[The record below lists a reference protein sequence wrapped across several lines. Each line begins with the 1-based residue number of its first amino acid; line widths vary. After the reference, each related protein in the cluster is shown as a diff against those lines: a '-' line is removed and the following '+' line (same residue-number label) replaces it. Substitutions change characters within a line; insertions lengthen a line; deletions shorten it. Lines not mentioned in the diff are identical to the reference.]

1 MGKSKIS
8 SATAFAHSACKAFLG
23 LEPSYSEPLSESG
36 QSELI
41 SMASAS
47 KASGFILSG
56 IKKGALPSCNELVEQ
71 LSEIAKRNLLRN
83 LASMAQARK
92 AVAIIQEAGTDVLV
106 IKGPF
111 RTYEVFETLDMRG
124 SGDADLLVRQVDYR
138 RAGEAL
144 CRAGFLRGVPE
155 NSKWWHDYLGES
167 PFVPKGGGTVVDLH
181 HRIQQPGA
189 PAPKHL
195 DPFFDSRT
203 TSALAGSSV
212 FVLSET
218 CALVVAYLEFSKTI
232 RSGEPWIANAVEI
245 TISKNKLSHAR
256 QSEFRK
262 LVTDLELTRL
272 VRDLDARTDELL
284 KLNVSANVESAVL
297 NSAFSG
303 TKNSERMFHRLRL
316 QWSWAQ
322 YSGARRF
329 LHFIDSVRFR
339 IWSDMVRRFI
349 H

>member
-1 MGKSKIS
+1 MGL
-8 SATAFAHSACKAFLG
+8 KAQDTK
-23 LEPSYSEPLSESG
+23 PLSDTD
-36 QSELI
+36 QSSLI
-41 SMASAS
+41 SLAAAS

-56 IKKGALPSCNELVEQ
+56 MRKANLPSSSYLIDQ
-71 LSEIAKRNLLRN
+71 LSVAVQLNLARN

-92 AVAIIQEAGTDVLV
+92 AAAIIQEAGIDVLV

-111 RTYEVFETLDMRG
+111 RTYEVFGALDMRG

-138 RAGEAL
+138 RAGEEL
-144 CRAGFLRGVPE
+144 CRAGFIRGVPE

-167 PFVPKGGGTVVDLH
+167 PFVPNGGGTVVDLH

-203 TSALAGSSV
+203 TSALADSSV

-256 QSEFRK
+256 RSEFRK

-272 VRDLDARTDELL
+272 VRDLDARIEELL
-284 KLNVSANVESAVL
+284 KLNVSANVASTVL

-303 TKNSERMFHRLRL
+303 SKNSERKFHRLRL

-339 IWSDMVRRFI
+339 IWSDMVRHFI